1 MSKELDIRQDVN
13 TNNSIPQYSVS
24 IWEAI
29 LILIGA
35 IALIGTGLAWIGMRM
50 LNNTFN
56 SVRAE
61 EVARSLIDYKIPGG
75 SSGIVGLS
83 IGAETFA
90 IVKSNTE
97 PSDIFLYVSKAPSDR
112 MSEET
117 PINLGDAIALENSI
131 TGEFVFSDT
140 YTEPKKLCNQPT
152 QVTIQKGQQIDTTQN
167 TTQPAIQ
174 YSARIIDGKIERI
187 ISIMTI
193 GENAQVKA
201 EQVFNS
207 IECI

>member
-1 MSKELDIRQDVN
+1 MQQQDINPDMN
-13 TNNSIPQYSVS
+13 IKNPIPQYPVS

-29 LILIGA
+29 LIFIGA
-35 IALIGTGLAWIGMRM
+35 IALMGTGLAWIGMRM

-56 SVRAE
+56 PVRAE
-61 EVARSLIDYKIPGG
+61 KVARSLVDYQIPGG
-75 SSGIVGLS
+75 STGVLGLS

-90 IVKSNTE
+90 IVKRDTE

-131 TGEFVFSDT
+131 TGEFIFSDT
-140 YTEPKKLCNQPT
+140 YTEPKTLCNQAT
-152 QVTIQKGQQIDTTQN
+152 QVTIQKGEQIDTTRN
-167 TTQPAIQ
+167 STQPAIQ
-174 YSARIIDGKIERI
+174 YSARINDGNVQRV
-187 ISIMTI
+187 ISIMAI
-193 GENAQVKA
+193 GDNTQAKA

-207 IECI
+207 IKCI